1 MAFVQ
6 TAHDKLARVYRH
18 GDLFEKRQYRA
29 HASNR
34 SAALQPALRDAH
46 ASPAAIRSVGG
57 ASPPVATWRR
67 PSGYAPQAAS
77 PQTRHVVA
85 KGAARGA
92 LWKSAPQQGGVV
104 EVERSGLGVRREK
117 AALSSGCK
125 PHLAI
130 RSSRKQPEQA
140 WRRRNV

>member
-46 ASPAAIRSVGG
+46 ASPAAIRSVRWRLATRCHVEASFWLRAAGCVATDTSRGSERSRTRSAVEIGTSAGGRRRGRKVGFGG
-57 ASPPVATWRR
+57 AP
-67 PSGYAPQAAS
+67 
-77 PQTRHVVA
+77 
-85 KGAARGA
+85 
-92 LWKSAPQQGGVV
+92 
-104 EVERSGLGVRREK
+104 
-117 AALSSGCK
+117 
-125 PHLAI
+125 
-130 RSSRKQPEQA
+130 
-140 WRRRNV
+140 